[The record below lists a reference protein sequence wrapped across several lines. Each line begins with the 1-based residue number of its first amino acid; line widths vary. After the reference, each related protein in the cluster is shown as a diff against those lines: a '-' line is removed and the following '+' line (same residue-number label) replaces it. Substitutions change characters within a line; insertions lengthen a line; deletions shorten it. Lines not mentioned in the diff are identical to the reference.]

1 MPKVMEY
8 SFVVAQPLGPN
19 AAERM
24 TRFLA
29 DAMAKRQDKTV
40 SGTFRVLPPEEVG
53 KRLLI
58 DPTALAAKREAS

>member
-8 SFVVAQPLGPN
+8 TFVTERPPSA
-19 AAERM
+19 ATAERM
-24 TRFLA
+24 IRFLA
-29 DAMAKRQDKTV
+29 DTLAKHQNATV

-58 DPTALAAKREAS
+58 DPTALAVRQEAS